1 VRSKRERPNDFNRS
15 RGAFHFFTR
24 SLSWLTVFVTC
35 LICPPVG
42 TPAKMSAQV
51 RLNIDTTVRRSI
63 VFQRNH
69 SAWLLESSVEKDCFL
84 LPE

>member
-1 VRSKRERPNDFNRS
+1 MSLGRFR
-15 RGAFHFFTR
+15 FFTR
-24 SLSWLTVFVTC
+24 RLPWLTVLLTC

-42 TPAKMSAQV
+42 TPAKMSARV

-69 SAWLLESSVEKDCFL
+69 SAWRLESCVPVSVAPVQDA
-84 LPE
+84 